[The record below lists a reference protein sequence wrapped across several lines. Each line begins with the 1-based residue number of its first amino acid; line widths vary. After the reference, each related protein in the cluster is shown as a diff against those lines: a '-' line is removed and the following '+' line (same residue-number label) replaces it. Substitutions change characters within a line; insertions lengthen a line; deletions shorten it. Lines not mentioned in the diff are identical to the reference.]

1 MALSRPPPSCSRRRR
16 PPAAACQEGSL
27 EEQHHQVLHG
37 LVVLVR
43 IGTLAE
49 LVHDGILRVDLH
61 GLLARHV
68 AGHAGVPKSLGLHD
82 PLHTLELL
90 LEFLLPLLLVLA
102 LIKLQ
107 TFLGG
112 RDELLA
118 LKLLKLA
125 NSTLELLLEFLLP
138 LLLVLALIK
147 LQTFLGGRDELLALK
162 LLKLANSVLI
172 NGINHQENRRDKKQ
186 NKRYS

>member
-1 MALSRPPPSCSRRRR
+1 MLESLRAWAFMILSM
-16 PPAAACQEGSL
+16 
-27 EEQHHQVLHG
+27 
-37 LVVLVR
+37 
-43 IGTLAE
+43 LA
-49 LVHDGILRVDLH
+49 VQ
-61 GLLARHV
+61 
-68 AGHAGVPKSLGLHD
+68 PYS
-82 PLHTLELL
+82 PTLELL

-125 NSTLELLLEFLLP
+125 NSFLLP